1 MARLSEGH
9 FTAEKIKQ
17 KQNSFKIANF
27 TERKT
32 MKSFHFINEYN
43 EENLDTDRVVQF
55 IIQNSKSL
63 DEIWYVKTKLEEH
76 LDDLSD
82 KNKNLKD
89 RMWLHE
95 FRKKMRLK

>member
-1 MARLSEGH
+1 
-9 FTAEKIKQ
+9 
-17 KQNSFKIANF
+17 
-27 TERKT
+27 

-55 IIQNSKSL
+55 IIENSKSL

-82 KNKNLKD
+82 KNQNLKD
-89 RMWLHE
+89 KMWLHE

>member
-1 MARLSEGH
+1 
-9 FTAEKIKQ
+9 
-17 KQNSFKIANF
+17 
-27 TERKT
+27 

-55 IIQNSKSL
+55 IIENSKSL

-82 KNKNLKD
+82 KNPNLKD
-89 RMWLHE
+89 KMWLHE

>member
-1 MARLSEGH
+1 
-9 FTAEKIKQ
+9 
-17 KQNSFKIANF
+17 
-27 TERKT
+27 

-43 EENLDTDRVVQF
+43 EENLDTDRVIQF
-55 IIQNSKSL
+55 IIENSKSL

-82 KNKNLKD
+82 KNQNLKD
-89 RMWLHE
+89 KMWLHE

>member
-1 MARLSEGH
+1 
-9 FTAEKIKQ
+9 
-17 KQNSFKIANF
+17 
-27 TERKT
+27 

-55 IIQNSKSL
+55 IIENSKSL

-82 KNKNLKD
+82 KNENLKD
-89 RMWLHE
+89 KMWLHE

>member
-1 MARLSEGH
+1 
-9 FTAEKIKQ
+9 
-17 KQNSFKIANF
+17 
-27 TERKT
+27 

-55 IIQNSKSL
+55 IIENSKSL

-82 KNKNLKD
+82 KNENLKNK
-89 RMWLHE
+89 MWLHE

>member
-1 MARLSEGH
+1 
-9 FTAEKIKQ
+9 
-17 KQNSFKIANF
+17 
-27 TERKT
+27 

-55 IIQNSKSL
+55 IIENSKSL

-82 KNKNLKD
+82 KNENLKD
-89 RMWLHE
+89 KLTKYEMWLHE
-95 FRKKMRLK
+95 FRKKMKLK